1 MLATSFQITPYAA
14 MARPVAGVRQYTLII
29 AVPGSP
35 KAAKENVQAVLKL
48 LPHACDLTAGG
59 NSRQMHS
66 ERNVAESGKGAI
78 MTDSARVDGH
88 SHEYDHHHGRHGG
101 HGGVKPRTTE
111 EQRKLLSNQL
121 GGKGAHA
128 VGIFC

>member
-14 MARPVAGVRQYTLII
+14 MARPVAGVRGYTLVI

-35 KAAKENVQAVLKL
+35 KAAKENVEAVLKL
-48 LPHACDLTAGG
+48 LPHACDLTAGA

-66 ERNVAESGKGAI
+66 ERGVAEGGKGVV
-78 MTDSARVDGH
+78 MPDSARVEGH
-88 SHEYDHHHGRHGG
+88 SHDHHHHHHGHGG
-101 HGGVKPRTTE
+101 HGGVKPRMTE

-121 GGKGAHA
+121 GGKGTKALWD
-128 VGIFC
+128 CK